1 MCRCVCERKS
11 EREKEGVRDRE
22 RGVRGGQ
29 GRGGEE
35 EGGRSSA
42 RKNMCVFVC

>member
-1 MCRCVCERKS
+1 MCVCERKS

-35 EGGRSSA
+35 GGGRSRSCE
-42 RKNMCVFVC
+42 REHVCVCV